1 MHAYSAF
8 GQEKVEV
15 VRYLLKR
22 MKDAPVISKGR
33 ISRMVT
39 GIRAEPT
46 CVWWE
51 GIKFAGANIHA
62 VLS

>member
-1 MHAYSAF
+1 MHAYSVF
-8 GQEKVEV
+8 GREKVEV
-15 VRYLLKR
+15 ARYLSKR
-22 MKDAPVISKGR
+22 MKDAPVILKGR

-39 GIRAEPT
+39 GISAEPM

-62 VLS
+62 VLL